1 MSLIARPVIAL
12 SALVLL
18 APLSPPRTADA
29 ATPARLRAAKKAF
42 KRAEVQYRLGNFE
55 EALGHYKAALKLAR
69 RPSLVF
75 NIAQC
80 YRFLE
85 QPKKA
90 IFFYQLY
97 LSEWK
102 RTHPRTPP
110 PNRDEVMQ
118 WLAALRQQARS
129 AEPGSVRLQGVPDR
143 AAVYL
148 DGKLVG
154 RGPFAAPI
162 ELEPGDHAL
171 RVVARGHHPYEG
183 TLTVRGGAAVTERVA
198 LRRLR
203 GRKGAC
209 LVTGLVTGALAV
221 GAEVAALL
229 LTRETNKQY
238 DDTPEFRR
246 YRAGA
251 IGSHVAAGTLAAAAV
266 VSFVLYY
273 RSGERA
279 PAPRAVGFAPLRG
292 GALVTAGGSF

>member
-1 MSLIARPVIAL
+1 MSLIARLVLAL
-12 SALVLL
+12 SAVMLL
-18 APLSPPRTADA
+18 ALLPPPRA
-29 ATPARLRAAKKAF
+29 AAAANSARLRAAKKEF
-42 KRAEVQYRLGNFE
+42 DHAEVQYRLGNFE
-55 EALGHYKAALKLAR
+55 PALAHYKEALKLAR
-69 RPSLVF
+69 RPSIVF

-90 IFFYQLY
+90 IFFYELY

-102 RTHPRTPP
+102 RTYPDTPP
-110 PNRDEVMQ
+110 PNRDEVVQ
-118 WLAALRQQARS
+118 WLAALKREARR
-129 AEPGSVRLQGVPDR
+129 AEPGSVSLEGVPDG

-162 ELEPGDHAL
+162 ELPPGGHEL
-171 RVVARGHHPYEG
+171 RVVARGYRPYAG
-183 TLTVRGGAAVTERVA
+183 TLTVRGGAALTERVQ

-203 GRKGAC
+203 GRKGAW
-209 LVTGLVTGALAV
+209 LVTGLVSGTLAI

-229 LTRETNKQY
+229 LTRETNRQY

-251 IGSHVAAGTLAAAAV
+251 IGSHIAAGTLAAAAA

-279 PAPRAVGFAPLRG
+279 PEKRALGFAPLPG
-292 GALVTAGGSF
+292 GALVAARGTF